1 MIPVQK
7 RIQAKWALL
16 IMMIG
21 LDGRQVKKPKKDG
34 DLLLLAKILNKLPK
48 LMKGSLS
55 GKKRKMNEV
64 SL

>member
-7 RIQAKWALL
+7 RIPAKWALL

-34 DLLLLAKILNKLPK
+34 DLLLLAKILNRLPK

>member
-1 MIPVQK
+1 
-7 RIQAKWALL
+7 
-16 IMMIG
+16 MMIG

-48 LMKGSLS
+48 PMTGSLS
-55 GKKRKMNEV
+55 GKQIKMNEV

>member
-7 RIQAKWALL
+7 RIPAKWALL

>member
-7 RIQAKWALL
+7 RIPAKWALL

-21 LDGRQVKKPKKDG
+21 LDGRQVKKPKKDV

-48 LMKGSLS
+48 PMTGSLS